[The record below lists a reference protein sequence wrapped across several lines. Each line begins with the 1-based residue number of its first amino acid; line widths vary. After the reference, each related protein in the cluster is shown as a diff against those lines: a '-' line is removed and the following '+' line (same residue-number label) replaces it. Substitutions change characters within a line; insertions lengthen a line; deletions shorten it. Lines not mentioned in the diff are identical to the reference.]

1 MHLLDQSGH
10 VLPPPCC
17 KVCRTAGRKLRRI
30 DAFFGRRVKII
41 VKVDAVHR
49 VVLQKL
55 GHALHH
61 IVRRCRLG
69 RVQIQPVAH
78 CTHPFRVGVGK
89 VVLCQIRRHG
99 CRGPQPVGIQP
110 RFHRKAAP
118 VGLLQKDVQRVKTG
132 VLPLHAGAQMAP
144 REQLAFVKCIPE
156 GPHLRKHRVQPKA
169 RAVFQHLHAPGA
181 EAIRRGKIHC
191 CPFQIAHPYGP
202 PLACRQGRVLN
213 RMFFCFRFVL
223 FGKLF
228 SAQPQP
234 RTHTGSSTGPRQ
246 KGAPVHTARFRFRFF
261 GLAPLGH
268 RVSSWVLYSTSAA
281 QPRAQ
286 ASSTNMMF
294 VQKARALMPAYFVSS
309 QNKRRSASEMHTS
322 CSGR

>member
-1 MHLLDQSGH
+1 MHSTAEMACGAAVAHADAVRAQAKIERHALCARVRQPRGHDVLKGKAGATALQRVAIAPVDLRAEIIHHLFFPACGQPRRHIAVLAVEVVVGIPLRTDAKAQRRVCSLHRVVHLLDQSGH

-55 GHALHH
+55 GHTLHH

-132 VLPLHAGAQMAP
+132 VLPLGAGAKVAE
-144 REQLAFVKCIPE
+144 RKIPAGVQGISK
-156 GPHLRKHRVQPKA
+156 GPHM
-169 RAVFQHLHAPGA
+169 
-181 EAIRRGKIHC
+181 GKNGVC
-191 CPFQIAHPYGP
+191 
-202 PLACRQGRVLN
+202 L
-213 RMFFCFRFVL
+213 
-223 FGKLF
+223 
-228 SAQPQP
+228 
-234 RTHTGSSTGPRQ
+234 
-246 KGAPVHTARFRFRFF
+246 
-261 GLAPLGH
+261 
-268 RVSSWVLYSTSAA
+268 
-281 QPRAQ
+281 
-286 ASSTNMMF
+286 
-294 VQKARALMPAYFVSS
+294 
-309 QNKRRSASEMHTS
+309 
-322 CSGR
+322 